1 MNFKDKVVL
10 ITGARKGIGKAIAL
24 KFAENGAKLI
34 VNATRPDEGRND
46 IETVR
51 LIKDNGG
58 DALFIAGDVSNIK
71 SAESIVNMAI
81 EHFGRIDVLVN
92 NAGIVLPGRLD
103 DTSEEAFDKTMDVN
117 VKGTFFMSKYA
128 VEKMRKQGGGVI
140 VNIGSVAALKGHVD
154 RAVYCASKGAVVSL
168 TKAMAADYIKDNIRV
183 NVVCPGT
190 TYTPAIE
197 EKIRNAENPEEMEA
211 TFVNRQPMGR
221 LGKVEEIAHAVLFAA
236 CDEAAYMTGSV
247 IVIDG
252 GMTM

>member
-24 KFAENGAKLI
+24 KFAENGAKVI
-34 VNATRPDEGRND
+34 VNATRSDAGKDD
-46 IETVR
+46 IETVQAIR
-51 LIKDNGG
+51 RIGG
-58 DALFIAGDVSNIK
+58 EAAFIAGDVSNPR
-71 SAESIVNMAI
+71 SAEAIVNTAM
-81 EHFGRIDVLVN
+81 EFFGRIDILVN
-92 NAGIVLPGRLD
+92 NAGIVIPGRLD
-103 DTSEEAFDKTMDVN
+103 NTTEEAFDRTMDVN

-128 VEKMRKQGGGVI
+128 VEKMKNFGGGVI

-168 TKAMAADYIKDNIRV
+168 SRAMAADYVKDNIRV
-183 NVVCPGT
+183 NVICPGT

-197 EKIRNAENPEEMEA
+197 DKIRNAENPSEMEA
-211 TFVNRQPMGR
+211 TFINRQPMGR

-236 CDEAAYMTGSV
+236 SEEAAYMTGSV